1 MATEQYEVSGAIQA
15 DPFEQDGVA
24 RTTLVPFST
33 RESNLQR
40 LTLAS
45 LANRCAQE
53 TELFFQRQRHDPRY
67 GFELFRRAILE
78 RNQQAWEIV
87 YAQYRPLVAGWV
99 QRHPAFESA
108 GEEAQFFANSAFEK
122 LWASLTPDRFG
133 RFSNL
138 ASVLRYLQM
147 CVHSV
152 ILDHLRAAERAERE
166 VSAET
171 LIVDLT
177 EPGPT
182 IEDQALNRAQRE
194 EFWECLNARL
204 RDEKERRVI
213 YGSFVLALKPGALY
227 EQFRGLFSDVDE
239 IYRVKQNVLTRLRR
253 DPELKKLFA
262 GSTSLR
268 FDARSS

>member
-1 MATEQYEVSGAIQA
+1 MTIAL
-15 DPFEQDGVA
+15 F
-24 RTTLVPFST
+24 TTQKSD
-33 RESNLQR
+33 LQR

-45 LANRCAQE
+45 LADRCAQE
-53 TELFFQRQRHDPRY
+53 TELFFQRRHHDPRY

-78 RNQQAWEIV
+78 RNQPAWEIV

-122 LWASLTPDRFG
+122 MWASLTPDRFG
-133 RFSNL
+133 RFSDL

-152 ILDHLRAAERAERE
+152 IVDHLRAAERAKRE
-166 VSAET
+166 VSAEA

-182 IEDQALNRAQRE
+182 IEDQALDRVQRE

-204 RDEKERRVI
+204 RDEKERKVI
-213 YGSFVLALKPGALY
+213 YGSFVLALEPRELY
-227 EQFRGLFSDVDE
+227 EQFRALFSDVDE
-239 IYRVKQNVLTRLRR
+239 IYRVKQNVLARLRR
-253 DPELKKLFA
+253 DPELKKLY
-262 GSTSLR
+262 GRYVNNHQSEIGTQYDLVR
-268 FDARSS
+268 KTLFDNHPR